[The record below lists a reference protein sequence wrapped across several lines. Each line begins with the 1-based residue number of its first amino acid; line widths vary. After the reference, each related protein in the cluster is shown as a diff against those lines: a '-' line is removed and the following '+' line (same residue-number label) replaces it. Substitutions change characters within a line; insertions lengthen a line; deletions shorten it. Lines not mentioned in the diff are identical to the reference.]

1 MDLQSELLGRGF
13 KRINSNGG
21 LNSFSSIAPDGCFN
35 TFVKGGITVCYGLS
49 EVGKPPTLLEPLPFD
64 YSDENYNNHTQQT
77 MTERGLKQYGVS
89 KVIDAIENNSILFV
103 D

>member
-64 YSDENYNNHTQQT
+64 YSDENYNNHLLLANNDRTRTQTIWSYFQKSLT
-77 MTERGLKQYGVS
+77 Q
-89 KVIDAIENNSILFV
+89 
-103 D
+103 